1 MELRI
6 DERKVQ
12 IKTGEK
18 GNPEG
23 KIEKRYS
30 ASEAITVLGNEAD
43 MQDNKEV
50 RDEKTK

>member
-1 MELRI
+1 MVLKIE
-6 DERKVQ
+6 ERKVQ

-18 GNPEG
+18 GESEG

-30 ASEAITVLGNEAD
+30 TSEMITVLGNETD
-43 MQDNKEV
+43 MRDNKEV